1 MRASLLLLAALMLSA
16 APVRARASALALP
29 ALERPEPRIERR
41 GAAEVPPTFLAQR
54 AIVRE
59 WGVSDDSV
67 YAEVQVADWKSA
79 PAALLASAV
88 LPGSGQIYVGE
99 GSGWVYLAGEAA
111 GWTIRA
117 LSVRRAD
124 DREAEYA
131 ALLGDPYV
139 DASGWSFER
148 YRNAT
153 GGDVTWLQ
161 TLWIADR
168 ENYYRTLARDP
179 AYLAGFSGEPQATAE
194 RYRGVRQSREDAL
207 SRARTMEVLLVV
219 YHLVSAWDALR
230 AARFHNLPLSRN
242 LPLQMSTLWRDGSP
256 EWTAALV
263 RRF

>member
-1 MRASLLLLAALMLSA
+1 MNAMRLLLVALALVA
-16 APVRARASALALP
+16 APVQAQVSALAIP

-41 GAAEVPPTFLAQR
+41 GATDVPQGFVAQR
-54 AIVRE
+54 AIARE
-59 WGVSDDSV
+59 WGASDDSV
-67 YAEVQVADWKSA
+67 YTEVQVADWKSA

-88 LPGSGQIYVGE
+88 LPGSGQLYLGE
-99 GSGWVYLAGEAA
+99 ASGWVYLAGEAA

-131 ALLGDPYV
+131 TLLGDPYL

-153 GGDVTWLQ
+153 GGDVSWLQ

-168 ENYYRTLARDP
+168 ENYYRTLAREP
-179 AYLAGFSGEPQATAE
+179 AYVAGFSGEPRATAE
-194 RYRGVRQSREDAL
+194 RYRGVRQEREDAL
-207 SRARTMEVLLVV
+207 SRARTMEILLVMN
-219 YHLVSAWDALR
+219 HLVSAWDALR
-230 AARFHNLPLSRN
+230 AARFHNLPLSRD
-242 LPLQMSTLWRDGSP
+242 LPVRMSTEWRDGSP